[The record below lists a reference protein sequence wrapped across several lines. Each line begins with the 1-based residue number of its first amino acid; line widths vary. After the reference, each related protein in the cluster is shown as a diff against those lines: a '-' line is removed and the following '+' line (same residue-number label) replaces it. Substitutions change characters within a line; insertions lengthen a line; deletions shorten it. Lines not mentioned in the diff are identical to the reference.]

1 MDYGLDTSAL
11 LRIVTSDP
19 PSLAVKV
26 ARAIQLIIEDG
37 GTIHVSDSVV
47 QEAYFALQHH
57 YGATK
62 EDAVLDLRAISQ
74 ADGFFFSNGAKEA
87 LAEPIAARMAPGLV
101 DRMIV
106 AGYGAQGLRTIS
118 CERSF
123 RRLSNTLVIAE
134 AQEQK

>member
-26 ARAIQLIIEDG
+26 ARAIQLIVEDG
-37 GTIHVSDSVV
+37 GILHVSDLVV

-57 YGATK
+57 YGSTK
-62 EDAVLDLRAISQ
+62 ENAIADLLAISNAEGFHFSSGAKAVLS
-74 ADGFFFSNGAKEA
+74 
-87 LAEPIAARMAPGLV
+87 EPHAARMAPGLV

-106 AGYGAQGLRTIS
+106 ADYDAKGFHTLS
-118 CERSF
+118 CEKSF
-123 RRLSNTLVIAE
+123 RRLPSALVITE
-134 AQEQK
+134 

>member
-19 PSLAVKV
+19 PNLAVKV
-26 ARAIQLIIEDG
+26 ARAVQLIVEDG
-37 GTIHVSDSVV
+37 GTLHVSDSVV

-62 EDAVLDLRAISQ
+62 ENAVADLLAI
-74 ADGFFFSNGAKEA
+74 ANAEGFSFSTGAKAA
-87 LAEPIAARMAPGLV
+87 LSEPNAARMAPGLV

-106 AGYGAQGLRTIS
+106 ADYDAQGFRTLS
-118 CERSF
+118 CEKSF
-123 RRLSNTLVIAE
+123 RRLPSALVITE
-134 AQEQK
+134 